1 MATVQEDIL
10 KAFYAKLT
18 KSKDFDDATIN
29 AVRKL
34 LDSGKK
40 FKPEELVTVLAKGKD
55 EGGL

>member
-1 MATVQEDIL
+1 MATIQEEIL
-10 KAFYAKLT
+10 KTFYAKLT
-18 KSKDFDDATIN
+18 KSNEFDDATIN

-40 FKPEELVTVLAKGKD
+40 FKPEELVIVLAKGKD